1 MPIIT
6 AASRTAW
13 RIEGTLRE
21 FGRFEPVNLWFDY
34 PVHRLDTGLLE
45 DLQPEAD
52 FRSMGKQGA
61 AKRWGAGKDKA
72 TKKAGPSQ
80 LSQAFNACTMDGQ
93 VTLYAMAEYL
103 DLKPATVKRRLRE
116 AGGYWIDGERV
127 GRLEPGSRG

>member
-1 MPIIT
+1 MMT
-6 AASRTAW
+6 LTSLSMASCWVSTPEATQTP
-13 RIEGTLRE
+13 E
-21 FGRFEPVNLWFDY
+21 
-34 PVHRLDTGLLE
+34 
-45 DLQPEAD
+45 PEAD
-52 FRSMGKQGA
+52 FRAMGKQGA